1 MHQVNWL
8 PIHSGIAACMIDGL
22 TRRQMCKALG
32 RSNQGIGYRITQM
45 RAMLGVPERNR
56 AALLLALMRKA

>member
-1 MHQVNWL
+1 
-8 PIHSGIAACMIDGL
+8 MIDGL